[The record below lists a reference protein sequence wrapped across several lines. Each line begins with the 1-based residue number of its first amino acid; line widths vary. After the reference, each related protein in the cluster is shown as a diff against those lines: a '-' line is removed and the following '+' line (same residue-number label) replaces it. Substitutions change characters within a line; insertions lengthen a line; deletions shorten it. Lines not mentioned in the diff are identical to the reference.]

1 VGCSEDCSLLA
12 TLTATPSALKAA
24 KLVKLGSAKAS
35 LPAAGKKTLTVK
47 LTSSGKRKLKALAK
61 NHKRLKG
68 TLTVVATDGLGNKTT
83 AHKRVSLK

>member
-1 VGCSEDCSLLA
+1 
-12 TLTATPSALKAA
+12 
-24 KLVKLGSAKAS
+24 VKINSR
-35 LPAAGKKTLTVK
+35 
-47 LTSSGKRKLKALAK
+47 GKRKLKALAK